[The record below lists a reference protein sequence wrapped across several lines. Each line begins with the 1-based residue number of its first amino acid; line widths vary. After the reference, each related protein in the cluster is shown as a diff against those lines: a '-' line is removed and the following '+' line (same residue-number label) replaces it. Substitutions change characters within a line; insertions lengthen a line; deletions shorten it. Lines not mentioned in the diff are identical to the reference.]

1 MAEKALK
8 RLERTGRKALRAALR
23 LGIPKPASPRAI
35 DGAWVKKVL
44 VIRQDNRL
52 GNLVMLTPMLAAV
65 RTAFPKAEVHVLTSD
80 VFPEVFSPHPDVT
93 RVIAAP
99 KRAFIGNPVRFLS
112 FFRALRREAYDLAFD
127 CSHMHEFSLS
137 SGAATRMVSAH
148 ASIGYRRG
156 DADLYLQHLVD
167 PMPAGTHEMDIHV
180 ALVRAV
186 APADATLPKPG
197 TLRPTWQ
204 VAGDEKA
211 RASARWAEWGLAE
224 GVATGIF
231 LGGRGTKRWA
241 PEKFAELA
249 RREIARGEK
258 VVFFGGPGEKDA
270 LDSLRSAAAGARVA
284 DPLPLREFAATMR
297 GCAVVV
303 TSDTG
308 PMHLAV
314 AVGVPTIQIFSAS
327 EPERYGYA
335 HLPEHTVVGR
345 QGEEVSVDTVEA
357 ALRSPR
363 QARSS

>member
-23 LGIPKPASPRAI
+23 LGMPKPASPPTI

-52 GNLVMLTPMLAAV
+52 GNLVMLTPMLSAV
-65 RTAFPKAEVHVLTSD
+65 RIAFPKADVHVLTSD
-80 VFPEVFSPHPDVT
+80 VFPEVFVPNADVAK
-93 RVIAAP
+93 VIAAP
-99 KRAFIGNPVRFLS
+99 KRAFIGNPLRFLS
-112 FFRALRREAYDLAFD
+112 FFRALRREQYDLAFD

-137 SGAATRMVSAH
+137 SGAATRMVAAR

-156 DADLYLQHLVD
+156 DADLYLQHLVE
-167 PMPAGTHEMDIHV
+167 PVPAGTHEMDIHV

-186 APADATLPKPG
+186 APAYALLPKIG

-204 VAGDEKA
+204 IAADEKT
-211 RASARWAEWGLAE
+211 RASARWSEWGVAE
-224 GVATGIF
+224 GTATGIF

-249 RREIARGEK
+249 RREIARGK
-258 VVFFGGPGEKDA
+258 PVVFFGGPGEKDA
-270 LDSLRSAAAGARVA
+270 LESLRSLAGARVA

-297 GCAVVV
+297 GCAIVV

-314 AVGVPTIQIFSAS
+314 AVGVPTVQIFSAS

-335 HLPEHTVVGR
+335 HLPEHVVVGR
-345 QGEEVSVDTVEA
+345 QGEDVAVETVEA
-357 ALRSPR
+357 ALQTSRL
-363 QARSS
+363 ARAG